1 MIAAKDLK
9 HNLTEEKQNGE
20 RTNVWFST
28 ATPCHTD

>member
-20 RTNVWFST
+20 KTNVSQLSN
-28 ATPCHTD
+28 HVLSR